1 MFSKLKHVK
10 TDFCCSFG
18 VKRLGN
24 VLRTTMEE
32 GSSSKVFY
40 SVSAKKKWNIDKVRR
55 TTKDKG
61 SHSYK
66 SCNSAK
72 VNVASLSDDDSYKGQ
87 ENISE
92 NGDEEGYLFS
102 SDSE

>member
-1 MFSKLKHVK
+1 M
-10 TDFCCSFG
+10 
-18 VKRLGN
+18 
-24 VLRTTMEE
+24 RTTMEE

-61 SHSYK
+61 SRSYK

-92 NGDEEGYLFS
+92 NGDEGYLFS